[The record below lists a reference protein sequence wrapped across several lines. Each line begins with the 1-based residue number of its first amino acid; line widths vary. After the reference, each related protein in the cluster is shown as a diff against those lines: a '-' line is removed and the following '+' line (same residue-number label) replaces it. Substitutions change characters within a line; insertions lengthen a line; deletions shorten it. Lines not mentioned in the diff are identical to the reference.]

1 MCTLSFCYNVIHPL
15 NLIENK
21 HFKWTANNPIK
32 SSISSSIR
40 RVQLWIVNMNVF
52 GGDNIKIASGLIKIR
67 IWIKMP
73 DILSVTPL
81 WCDMILIACWD
92 IDFLCQILFQPGDHS
107 SCKLCGVSSFIL
119 FRICMWAKSYYDPA
133 WKKCFCH
140 HLIIWSKSCIEERAK
155 VSHNGVKGDGIEYKG
170 FYY

>member
-32 SSISSSIR
+32 SPISSSIR

-52 GGDNIKIASGLIKIR
+52 GGDKIKIASGSIKIR

-92 IDFLCQILFQPGDHS
+92 IDFPCQILFQREQITHLVNYAGHQVLS
-107 SCKLCGVSSFIL
+107 NSGSTMWECLQVTMIQIKLT
-119 FRICMWAKSYYDPA
+119 
-133 WKKCFCH
+133 
-140 HLIIWSKSCIEERAK
+140 
-155 VSHNGVKGDGIEYKG
+155 
-170 FYY
+170 